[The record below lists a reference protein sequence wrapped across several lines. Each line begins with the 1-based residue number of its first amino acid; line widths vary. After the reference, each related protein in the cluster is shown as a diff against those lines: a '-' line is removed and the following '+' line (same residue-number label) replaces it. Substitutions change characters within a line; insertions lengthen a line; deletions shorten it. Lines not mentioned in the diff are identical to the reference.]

1 MLIRYNRKLTLISR
15 YSVPMK
21 LSKILKLKRE
31 QLLDFPGGQTMDR
44 NLPANAGDVGLTGS
58 WGIPHAMKQLSPCAT
73 TAEAR
78 VP

>member
-1 MLIRYNRKLTLISR
+1 
-15 YSVPMK
+15 MK

-31 QLLDFPGGQTMDR
+31 QLLDFPGGRTMDR
-44 NLPANAGDVGLTGS
+44 NLPANAGDMGLTGS

-78 VP
+78 MPWSLCSATREATTMR

>member
-1 MLIRYNRKLTLISR
+1 
-15 YSVPMK
+15 
-21 LSKILKLKRE
+21 
-31 QLLDFPGGQTMDR
+31 MDR

-78 VP
+78 VPWACGLQQEQPPHEKTKHHNQRAAPALCN